1 MLKDQLMCD
10 PVIMPKAGML
20 MHFGTI
26 LEWYVK
32 KGALLKKGDRIAHI
46 ETDKATLDI
55 EAERDGTILKIL
67 NEEGARVPVTH
78 PIAWIGEPEEK
89 IPLSHP
95 ALPTIP
101 VNLPIV
107 KPLTLGRTETAQPL
121 SMSGTRTIAATPAAR
136 RAASEEGISLESIKP
151 SGNQGQILLSDV
163 LEEVQGGYTE
173 ELLKPVIEQDD
184 CTLPLTTTEQI
195 MGKRMSVSARHI
207 PQTSC
212 SIEADVTDL
221 LQLRKEMKHS
231 GEKEDRSKASINDFL
246 IAALA
251 RGAAEER
258 RFNSQYDHTRLIMKS
273 AVNVGIA
280 VNTSHGLV
288 VPVIKH
294 ADKLTLEEISEASA
308 QLVQSAERNE
318 LTPQMIEGATITLS
332 NLGPNGVDSF
342 VPLINPP
349 QVAILGTGK
358 ARELFIPNH
367 EGKPILRTFMDLT
380 LTYDHRVGGGADAA
394 LLLQA
399 VIRFLSAPKTLID

>member
-1 MLKDQLMCD
+1 MCD

-32 KGALLKKGDRIAHI
+32 EGTLLKKGDRIAHI

-67 NEEGARVPVTH
+67 NEEGTRVPVTH
-78 PIAWIGEPEEK
+78 PIAWIGKPGEK
-89 IPLSHP
+89 IPISHP
-95 ALPTIP
+95 ALPTMPVNIP
-101 VNLPIV
+101 VV
-107 KPLTLGRTETAQPL
+107 KPLALSITETAEPL
-121 SMSGTRTIAATPAAR
+121 ASAETRTIAATPAAR
-136 RAASEEGISLESIKP
+136 RTASEEGISLESVKP

-163 LEEVQGGYTE
+163 LEELQGGFTE

-184 CTLPLTTTEQI
+184 WTLPLTTTEQI

-212 SIEADVTDL
+212 SIEADATAL
-221 LQLRKEMKHS
+221 LKLREELKQS
-231 GEKEDRSKASINDFL
+231 GDTRNLAKASINDFL

-258 RFNSQYDHTRLIMKS
+258 RFNSQYDHTRLIMKR

-288 VPVIKH
+288 VPVIRH
-294 ADKLTLEEISEASA
+294 ADKLTLTEIAKAST
-308 QLVQSAERNE
+308 QLARAAEQNE
-318 LTPQMIEGATITLS
+318 LTPHMIEGATITVS
-332 NLGPNGVDSF
+332 NLGPDGVSSF

-349 QVAILGTGK
+349 QTAILGSGA
-358 ARELFIPNH
+358 ARKRFIPDS
-367 EGKPILRTFMDLT
+367 EGKPVLKTFMNLT

-394 LLLQA
+394 KLIQSVIKFLSEPETLLQ
-399 VIRFLSAPKTLID
+399 